1 MLEWKQDQR
10 EPLYQTPWPTFF
22 NQECLVLIQLSQ
34 KYPTPLWKPW
44 KAATSHTLKSSLI
57 IKQHSNVAW
66 HPFFSNWSLILIEF
80 YRYWAGDQVNSVN
93 AILKV
98 LLELSWKLVAI
109 LKKQRQNLSFFPS
122 VYVSSFFHCI
132 FYVPFLFPVFAF
144 HSCHCRHS
152 NCMVLVSPILLPR
165 MWTNI
170 FFQRNYAFNPL
181 SDG

>member
-66 HPFFSNWSLILIEF
+66 HPFFSNWSLNLIEF

-109 LKKQRQNLSFFPS
+109 LKKQRQNLSFFHQFMFRLS
-122 VYVSSFFHCI
+122 FIVSFMSLSC
-132 FYVPFLFPVFAF
+132 FLSLLF
-144 HSCHCRHS
+144 
-152 NCMVLVSPILLPR
+152 ILAIVAIQTA
-165 MWTNI
+165 W
-170 FFQRNYAFNPL
+170 Y
-181 SDG
+181 